1 MTISR
6 RGAAFCAGAVLMRVD
21 VFSNLWYEIAAT
33 ILFLICVYLAWGPD
47 SFPTEINHETTSK
60 D

>member
-21 VFSNLWYEIAAT
+21 VFSNLWYE
-33 ILFLICVYLAWGPD
+33 
-47 SFPTEINHETTSK
+47 TEINHETTSK